1 MRGIVQP
8 ALCTATCP
16 LGHRGRHPGIEP
28 RQENIIHF
36 SRLPCRRALEVA
48 LAACTNALD
57 SEVYDLELQAYPAI
71 GTHLGCCQPG
81 LLCLHAKPLC
91 HRSAPQQA

>member
-1 MRGIVQP
+1 M
-8 ALCTATCP
+8 
-16 LGHRGRHPGIEP
+16 
-28 RQENIIHF
+28 
-36 SRLPCRRALEVA
+36 A

-71 GTHLGCCQPG
+71 GRG
-81 LLCLHAKPLC
+81 LRLLPARAALHAKPLC